1 MKTNKRAHLDKSE
14 VVKEMPLVCS
24 NEALAVEFF
33 ERKIWSG
40 TPRCPH
46 CQSSNVYKMV
56 DAKTG
61 ERNQRYLWRCHDCKK
76 QFTVRVGTVLE
87 ESRIPLRHWAYA
99 FWRAVTSKKGVSA
112 LEIKRQCQI
121 SYPSAL
127 FLLHRIR
134 YAMTPG
140 SGPKLKGVV
149 EADETYVGGKPR
161 PGDGKVH
168 KRGRGTRKSPVF
180 AIVERNGSIRRRVV
194 PNVSGRTLR
203 DAIQECV
210 DPSARIITDEL
221 SAYNGLAGLF
231 RGGHEVVQHSIGEY
245 ARGDVN
251 TNTAESS
258 FAILKRGI
266 TGIYHAVSKKHLHRY
281 VGEFDFRWNT
291 RRLNDGERTIEA
303 IRGASGKRLSYRNL
317 VSPAEPPHDI
327 NANVG
332 NHKKRQIRRVYVLKD
347 PVRNY
352 KRTA

>member
-1 MKTNKRAHLDKSE
+1 METNKRTHLDKSE
-14 VVKEMPLVCS
+14 VIQEMPAICS
-24 NEALAVEFF
+24 NELAAVEFF
-33 ERKIWSG
+33 ERQLWGGK
-40 TPRCPH
+40 PH
-46 CQSSNVYKMV
+46 CAHCHSASVYQMK

-61 ERNQRYLWRCHDCKK
+61 QRNKAYLWRCHECKK
-76 QFTVRVGTVLE
+76 QFTVRIGTVLE
-87 ESRIPLRHWAYA
+87 ESRIPLKHWAYA
-99 FWRAVTSKKGVSA
+99 FWRMATSKKGVAA
-112 LEIKRQCQI
+112 LEIQRHCQI

-134 YAMTPG
+134 SAMTPD

-168 KRGRGTRKSPVF
+168 KRGRGTKKSPVF
-180 AIVERNGSIRRRVV
+180 AIVERDGSIRRSVV
-194 PNVSGRTLR
+194 PNVSGRTLKS
-203 DAIQECV
+203 ALQECV

-221 SAYNGLAGLF
+221 SAYNGLHNLF
-231 RGGHEVVQHSIGEY
+231 RGGHDVVQHSIGEY

-291 RRLNDGERTIEA
+291 RRLNDGERTMEA

-317 VSPAEPPHDI
+317 VSTSEPPSDT
-327 NANVG
+327 NANVVKA
-332 NHKKRQIRRVYVLKD
+332 KKRQIRRVYVLKH